1 MKYDDK
7 NNRIIGNLC
16 LTKLV
21 ENCLVV
27 LQKQYMKLILEVI
40 KNLIE
45 KKNFNVKYELL
56 NCLISL
62 ILGVENLFSP
72 FAYNTLYKVL
82 DFLADTD

>member
-27 LQKQYMKLILEVI
+27 LQKQYMKLIWEVI
-40 KNLIE
+40 KNLIH
-45 KKNFNVKYELL
+45 KKNFNAKYELL
-56 NCLISL
+56 NYLISL
-62 ILGVENLFSP
+62 ILG
-72 FAYNTLYKVL
+72 T
-82 DFLADTD
+82 